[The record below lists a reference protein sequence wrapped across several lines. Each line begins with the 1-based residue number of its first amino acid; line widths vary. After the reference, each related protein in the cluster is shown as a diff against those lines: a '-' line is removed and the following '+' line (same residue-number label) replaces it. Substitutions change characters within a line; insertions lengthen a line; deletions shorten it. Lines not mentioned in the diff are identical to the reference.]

1 MSVNR
6 TTTNPIL
13 TTKNHTAMKKLLVIL
28 ILLVHYSTMLI
39 LFPIDIVFIIL
50 QKGMEFLSNV
60 LEFLSNVLERVC
72 WYYEDYILKPSG
84 RVCEYALQ
92 IMRSDKII
100 KQMKEAS
107 NKLKQG
113 KPIE

>member
-1 MSVNR
+1 MSVNK

-13 TTKNHTAMKKLLVIL
+13 TTKNHTAIKKLLVIL
-28 ILLVHYSTMLI
+28 ILLVHYSVMLI
-39 LFPIDIVFIIL
+39 LFPIDIVFIVL
-50 QKGMEFLSNV
+50 QKGV
-60 LEFLSNVLERVC
+60 EFLSNVLERVC
-72 WYYEDYILKPSG
+72 WYYEDYILKPSS
-84 RVCEYALQ
+84 RVCEYALK

-100 KQMKEAS
+100 KWIEEAS

>member
-1 MSVNR
+1 MSMNK

-13 TTKNHTAMKKLLVIL
+13 ATKNHTEMKKLLVIP
-28 ILLVHYSTMLI
+28 ILLLHYFTMLI
-39 LFPIDIVFIIL
+39 LFPINIVLVVL
-50 QKGMEFLSNV
+50 QRGF
-60 LEFLSNVLERVC
+60 EFLSNVLERVN
-72 WYYEDYILKPSG
+72 WNYDDYVLKPSSQ
-84 RVCEYALQ
+84 VCEYALR

-100 KQMKEAS
+100 KWIEEAS